1 MSSKAFED
9 GTTTIQHALLGWLN
23 NEHVWKIL
31 NQHILG
37 NLQSKFL
44 SVHWESRMS
53 SLTKGTLPGF
63 YDKLWLY
70 GKVKWGGDIGLL
82 MLDPFMLVGLPPAA
96 YTET

>member
-1 MSSKAFED
+1 
-9 GTTTIQHALLGWLN
+9 
-23 NEHVWKIL
+23 
-31 NQHILG
+31 
-37 NLQSKFL
+37 
-44 SVHWESRMS
+44 MS